1 MRGQTSVSPGGSQPL
16 GAGSLI
22 RYQQDWPTT
31 TVELEERACHP
42 VGMSA
47 AVVRLKITLE
57 GADPLIWRRI
67 DVATTTMLKT
77 LHLVIQAAMGW
88 ENVHLFQYDVG
99 GYRANGGRASL
110 ADLVASGIRRFSYI
124 YGAGAGWEHKLR
136 IEEIGPADP
145 LFDYPRFIDGAGR
158 CPPEDI
164 GDMPGFYAFLNA
176 LADPRHPGH
185 DHMPTLRGGP
195 FDLKAIDEDKIR
207 TRFSKIAKRYRP
219 SGPKRAV

>member
-1 MRGQTSVSPGGSQPL
+1 M
-16 GAGSLI
+16 
-22 RYQQDWPTT
+22 
-31 TVELEERACHP
+31 ELEERACHP
-42 VGMSA
+42 VDMNA

-67 DVATTTMLKT
+67 DVAATTMLKT

-99 GYRANGGRASL
+99 GYRADGGRASL
-110 ADLVASGIRRFSYI
+110 ADLVACGIRRFSYI
-124 YGAGAGWEHKLR
+124 YGAGGWEHELR

-145 LFDYPRFIDGAGR
+145 VSDYPHFIDGAGR
-158 CPPEDI
+158 CPPENI
-164 GDMPGFYAFLNA
+164 GDMLGFYTFLDA

-185 DHMPTLRGGP
+185 DHMLALHGGP
-195 FDLKAIDEDKIR
+195 FDPEAIDEDKIR
-207 TRFSKIAKRYRP
+207 TRFSKIAKRYQP